1 MEPDKI
7 EDQVVEA
14 LRNNDCAAAG
24 KLLREGASL
33 AEVLLKVSGDDNGE
47 LGKRLVDALATNM
60 QGDLDTP
67 ENGGQTP
74 LQLARDL
81 NHTETVEL
89 LSRFTG
95 KTPLDYAREQG
106 HPEIIKMLEDAAT
119 KNRGRPAP
127 EKFDV

>member
-1 MEPDKI
+1 MEPEKI

-14 LRNNDCAAAG
+14 LRNNDCVAAG
-24 KLLREGASL
+24 KLLRKGASL
-33 AEVLLKVSGDDNGE
+33 AEVLLKVSGDENNE

-60 QGDLDTP
+60 QVDIEEP
-67 ENGGQTP
+67 ESNGTTP

-106 HPEIIKMLEDAAT
+106 HPEIVRLLEDASA